1 MVTRARST
9 MSTQQGMR
17 DALTYMPGDGYV
29 YRWDGGQ
36 WITIHKIMYVDGGPG
51 SGPNRRIEVEQPDV
65 IPAPGP
71 GQRTGTQL
79 VAAVDQWR
87 AR

>member
-1 MVTRARST
+1 MG
-9 MSTQQGMR
+9 TQQGMR
-17 DALTYMPGDGYV
+17 DALTYTPGDGYV

-36 WITIHKIMYVDGGPG
+36 WITIHKITYPAPDMRV
-51 SGPNRRIEVEQPDV
+51 EVKIPDV